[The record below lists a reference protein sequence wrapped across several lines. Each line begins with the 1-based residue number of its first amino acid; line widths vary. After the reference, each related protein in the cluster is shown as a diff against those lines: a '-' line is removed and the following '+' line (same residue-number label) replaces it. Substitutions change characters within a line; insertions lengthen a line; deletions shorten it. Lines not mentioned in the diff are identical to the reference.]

1 MPIIAELLSL
11 LDRQQVLQAI
21 HRLDEGTL
29 TRFAD
34 STAFDLLYQG
44 KRYAPKAVAGLA
56 LEIAYQREFRPSD
69 FKGGEGSSAF
79 LALRRCGFTIIPKM
93 ERNLTT
99 SLTTTIADIL
109 RLQTQYSS
117 ENSKPMQER
126 GVLVRTIFRDILYS
140 RMEQFEPL
148 FSEKGYECMVEGRDG
163 IGRKTISPWIRLY
176 DPKMSPS
183 ATQGW
188 YIVIHFSS
196 KGDVF
201 YLTIGCGSTIIK
213 GSAIIH
219 VDSDVLKE
227 KIKWAKSC
235 FAKKPRESR
244 SFSNKIELHGNNL
257 SDQFE
262 KATAFAKRYPIQSF
276 NESEFWQDL
285 QTLCGMLVTIYE
297 AERLGKSPHSES
309 PEAYEHQFQLAETIR
324 PRKSASPGQGR
335 FLKQAEKKAVELHA
349 MEAVR
354 TALPD
359 HGFTDIHDTSAK
371 ESYDFSARKDGNDWF
386 IEVKGTTS
394 AKADSFLLTANE
406 LTLHRQHQGR
416 TVLAIVY
423 DIDLDHSADT
433 PKASGGML
441 SLSIPWDP
449 EQWDFI
455 PTVYSASKKI
465 AN

>member
-1 MPIIAELLSL
+1 MA
-11 LDRQQVLQAI
+11 A
-21 HRLDEGTL
+21 
-29 TRFAD
+29 
-34 STAFDLLYQG
+34 
-44 KRYAPKAVAGLA
+44 
-56 LEIAYQREFRPSD
+56 
-69 FKGGEGSSAF
+69 
-79 LALRRCGFTIIPKM
+79 
-93 ERNLTT
+93 
-99 SLTTTIADIL
+99 SLTTTIAEIL

-117 ENSKPMQER
+117 ENSEPMQKR
-126 GVLVRTIFRDILYS
+126 GVLVRTTLRDILYS

-148 FSEKGYECMVEGRDG
+148 FSGKGYECMVEGSDG
-163 IGRKTISPWIRLY
+163 IGRKTISAWTRLY

-183 ATQGW
+183 ATRGW

-213 GSAIIH
+213 NSALVH
-219 VDSDVLKE
+219 VDPDVLKE

-235 FAKKPRESR
+235 CAKNSRESK

-262 KATAFAKRYPIQSF
+262 RATAFAKRYEIQSF

-285 QTLCGMLVTIYE
+285 QILCGMLVTIYE

-309 PEAYEHQFQLAETIR
+309 PEVREHLSLLDETIR
-324 PRKSASPGQGR
+324 PRKSASQGQGR
-335 FLKQAEKKAVELHA
+335 FLNQAEKKAVELHA
-349 MEAVR
+349 METVR
-354 TALPD
+354 TALPG

-371 ESYDFSARKDGNDWF
+371 KSYDFSARKDGNDWF

-394 AKADSFLLTANE
+394 ARADSFLLTANE
-406 LTLHRQHQGR
+406 LTLHKQHQGR

-423 DIDLDHSADT
+423 DIDLDRSAET
-433 PKASGGML
+433 PEANGGQL

-449 EQWDFI
+449 EQWDFT
-455 PTVYSASKKI
+455 PTGYSASRKL